1 MKKILTFLMMLLISG
16 SVLMA
21 QEVQMP
27 KFRYQAV
34 LRDSNNVLVKNQ
46 SGTVLFSLKETSWGE
61 EMAFTTNEN
70 GLVSLELDYDDIDAD
85 QNYNWN
91 GDTLTAVFTIGSKTI
106 TLNTPVTAVPYALQ
120 AADVRITTPMLTD
133 YFSRPTTDGYDVDD
147 VYQALL
153 NNPTFSQACRDS
165 AVNYIKAHY
174 EIAKEIAYAYLDSVT
189 VDDVTAAYDTMHYID
204 VAVKQ
209 AFYDIIKDY
218 LKNHRS
224 LLLEV
229 AEYYISTATTEEA
242 EELYASFETSG
253 AATAVRN
260 ILKGYF
266 EQYLRGKGLICN
278 SNMTLCDAAEAVA
291 SNTLCPEFENNGIVG
306 TQYGQLQGNEG
317 ITDVDSI
324 VVTVNVQNID
334 PEHFNIEDVTVLV
347 LINYSEGEQLPVE
360 RELQADYVSGN
371 LFKLKIVPTSP
382 ANYVEGYDQNNFKVK
397 LKKSGCQDKISGSQP
412 FHKQQL

>member
-70 GLVSLELDYDDIDAD
+70 GLVSLELDYGDIDAD

-120 AADVRITTPMLTD
+120 AGDVRITTPMLTD
-133 YFSRPTTDGYDVDD
+133 YFERAVPEDVDR

-153 NNPTFSQACRDS
+153 DNPTFSQACRDS
-165 AVNYIKAHY
+165 AVHYIMAKY
-174 EIAKEIAYAYLDSVT
+174 RIAKGIAYAYLDSLT
-189 VDDVTAAYDTMHYID
+189 KADVKAAYDTMHNID
-204 VAVKQ
+204 PSVKH

-242 EELYASFETSG
+242 EELYASFETSS
-253 AATAVRN
+253 AAPAVRS
-260 ILKGYF
+260 ILLDYF
-266 EQYLRGKGLICN
+266 AQYLRGRHLICDN
-278 SNMTLCDAAEAVA
+278 QNWTLCSAAAYVA
-291 SNTLCPEFENNGIVG
+291 SNMVCPQISSVQGFSYTTNNNVDSLVYQVVVDDMGTIDLSTVTVSVKIKTGPMGDQIVTKTLARVG
-306 TQYGQLQGNEG
+306 TTNRFHL
-317 ITDVDSI
+317 
-324 VVTVNVQNID
+324 NI
-334 PEHFNIEDVTVLV
+334 NG
-347 LINYSEGEQLPVE
+347 SE
-360 RELQADYVSGN
+360 YT
-371 LFKLKIVPTSP
+371 VPTNQTFNVLLNKPGCQEIS
-382 ANYVEGYDQNNFKVK
+382 VEGQYTNVPNN
-397 LKKSGCQDKISGSQP
+397 
-412 FHKQQL
+412 

>member
-1 MKKILTFLMMLLISG
+1 
-16 SVLMA
+16 MA
-21 QEVQMP
+21 QEAQTP

-70 GLVSLELDYDDIDAD
+70 GLVSLELDYGDTDAD

-120 AADVRITTPMLTD
+120 AGDVRITTPMLTD
-133 YFSRPTTDGYDVDD
+133 YFERAVPEDVDR

-153 NNPTFSQACRDS
+153 DNPTFSQACRDS
-165 AVNYIKAHY
+165 AVHYIMAKY
-174 EIAKEIAYAYLDSVT
+174 RIAKGIAYAYLDSLT
-189 VDDVTAAYDTMHYID
+189 QADVKAAYDTMHNID
-204 VAVKQ
+204 PSVKH

-242 EELYASFETSG
+242 EELYASFETSS

-260 ILKGYF
+260 ILKDYF

-278 SNMTLCDAAEAVA
+278 SSDMTLCDAAEAVA

-306 TQYGQLQGNEG
+306 TQYGTLQGTS

-347 LINYSEGEQLPVE
+347 LINYSEGEQFPDE
-360 RELQADYVSGN
+360 IELQADYVSGN

-382 ANYVEGYDQNNFKVK
+382 AEHVEGYDQNTFKVK
-397 LKKSGCQDKISGSQP
+397 LKKSGCQDKISDIQY
-412 FHKQQL
+412 FHIQQL

>member
-70 GLVSLELDYDDIDAD
+70 GLVSLELDYGDIDAD

-120 AADVRITTPMLTD
+120 AGDVRITTPMLTD
-133 YFSRPTTDGYDVDD
+133 YFERAVPEDVDR

-153 NNPTFSQACRDS
+153 DNPTFSQACRDS
-165 AVNYIKAHY
+165 AVHYIMAKY
-174 EIAKEIAYAYLDSVT
+174 RIAKGIAYAYLDSLT
-189 VDDVTAAYDTMHYID
+189 KADVRAAYDTMHNID
-204 VAVKQ
+204 PSVKH

-242 EELYASFETSG
+242 EELYASFETST
-253 AATAVRN
+253 AAPAVRS
-260 ILKGYF
+260 ILLDYF
-266 EQYLRGKGLICN
+266 AQYLRGRHLICDN
-278 SNMTLCDAAEAVA
+278 QNWTLCSAAAYVA
-291 SNTLCPEFENNGIVG
+291 SNMVCPQISSAQGFSYTTNNNVDSLVYQVVVDDMGTIDLSTVTVSVKIKTGPMGDQIVTKTLARVG
-306 TQYGQLQGNEG
+306 TTNRFHLNLNG
-317 ITDVDSI
+317 
-324 VVTVNVQNID
+324 
-334 PEHFNIEDVTVLV
+334 
-347 LINYSEGEQLPVE
+347 SE
-360 RELQADYVSGN
+360 YT
-371 LFKLKIVPTSP
+371 VPTNQTFNVLLNKPGCQEIS
-382 ANYVEGYDQNNFKVK
+382 VEGQYTNVPNN
-397 LKKSGCQDKISGSQP
+397 
-412 FHKQQL
+412 

>member
-1 MKKILTFLMMLLISG
+1 
-16 SVLMA
+16 MA

-46 SGTVLFSLKETSWGE
+46 SGTVLFSLKETSWGG

-70 GLVSLELDYDDIDAD
+70 GLVSLELDYDSIDAD

-133 YFSRPTTDGYDVDD
+133 YFERAVPEDVDS

-153 NNPTFSQACRDS
+153 DNPTFSQACRDS
-165 AVNYIKAHY
+165 AVHYIMAKY
-174 EIAKEIAYAYLDSVT
+174 RIAKGIAYAYLDSLT
-189 VDDVTAAYDTMHYID
+189 KADVKAAYDTMHNID
-204 VAVKQ
+204 PSVKH

-242 EELYASFETSG
+242 EELYASFETSS
-253 AATAVRN
+253 AAPAVRS
-260 ILKGYF
+260 ILLDYF
-266 EQYLRGKGLICN
+266 AQYLRGRHLICDN
-278 SNMTLCDAAEAVA
+278 QNWTLCSAAAYVA
-291 SNTLCPEFENNGIVG
+291 SNMVCPQISSAQGFSYTTNNNVDSLVYQVVVDDMGTIDLSTVTVSVKIKTGPMGDQIVTKTLARVG
-306 TQYGQLQGNEG
+306 TTNRFHLNLNG
-317 ITDVDSI
+317 
-324 VVTVNVQNID
+324 
-334 PEHFNIEDVTVLV
+334 
-347 LINYSEGEQLPVE
+347 SE
-360 RELQADYVSGN
+360 YT
-371 LFKLKIVPTSP
+371 VPTNQTFNVLLNKPGCQEIS
-382 ANYVEGYDQNNFKVK
+382 VEGQYTNVPNN
-397 LKKSGCQDKISGSQP
+397 
-412 FHKQQL
+412 

>member
-70 GLVSLELDYDDIDAD
+70 GLVSLELDYGDIDAD

-120 AADVRITTPMLTD
+120 AGDVRITTPMLTD
-133 YFSRPTTDGYDVDD
+133 YFERAVPEDVDR

-153 NNPTFSQACRDS
+153 DNPTFSQACRDS
-165 AVNYIKAHY
+165 AVHYIMAKY
-174 EIAKEIAYAYLDSVT
+174 RIAKGIAYAYLDSLT
-189 VDDVTAAYDTMHYID
+189 KADVRAAYDTMHNID
-204 VAVKQ
+204 PSVKH

-242 EELYASFETSG
+242 EELYASFETST
-253 AATAVRN
+253 AAPAVRS
-260 ILKGYF
+260 ILLDYF
-266 EQYLRGKGLICN
+266 AQYLRGRHLICDN
-278 SNMTLCDAAEAVA
+278 QTWTLCSAAAYVA
-291 SNTLCPEFENNGIVG
+291 SNMVCPQISSAQGFSYTTNNNVDSLVYQVVVDDMGTIDLSTVTVSVKIKTGPMGDQIVTKTLARVG
-306 TQYGQLQGNEG
+306 TTNRFHL
-317 ITDVDSI
+317 
-324 VVTVNVQNID
+324 NI
-334 PEHFNIEDVTVLV
+334 NG
-347 LINYSEGEQLPVE
+347 SE
-360 RELQADYVSGN
+360 YT
-371 LFKLKIVPTSP
+371 VPTNQTFNVLLNKPGCQEIS
-382 ANYVEGYDQNNFKVK
+382 VEGQYTNVPNN
-397 LKKSGCQDKISGSQP
+397 
-412 FHKQQL
+412 

>member
-1 MKKILTFLMMLLISG
+1 MKKILTFLVMLLISG
-16 SVLMA
+16 STLMA
-21 QEVQMP
+21 QNEQQEVQMP

-46 SGTVLFSLKETSWGE
+46 SGTVLFSLKETSWGG

-70 GLVSLELDYDDIDAD
+70 GLVSLELDYDSIDAD

-153 NNPTFSQACRDS
+153 NNPTFSQVCRDS

-174 EIAKEIAYAYLDSVT
+174 DTAKAIAYAYLDSVT
-189 VDDVTAAYDTMHYID
+189 VNDVKAAYDTMRYID

-229 AEYYISTATTEEA
+229 AEYYITTATVQEA
-242 EELYASFETSG
+242 EELYTSFETST
-253 AATAVRN
+253 AAPRVRR
-260 ILKGYF
+260 ILLDYF
-266 EQYLRGKGLICN
+266 EEYLRGRHLICSN
-278 SNMTLCDAAEAVA
+278 SQDWTLCSAAAYVA
-291 SNTLCPEFENNGIVG
+291 SNMVCPQFVDNSVKGYRYG
-306 TQYGQLQGNEG
+306 TQEGTALTNLQRVLYQVY
-317 ITDVDSI
+317 VDDLGVVDLST
-324 VVTVNVQNID
+324 VTVK
-334 PEHFNIEDVTVLV
+334 VTFTKGQD
-347 LINYSEGEQLPVE
+347 NPVTMNMQ
-360 RELQADYVSGN
+360 RSGN
-371 LFKLKIVPTSP
+371 LFSLELGPNDGIADINPNVGFEVILSKP
-382 ANYVEGYDQNNFKVK
+382 
-397 LKKSGCQDKISGSQP
+397 GCTDYQQHGSYTDEASN
-412 FHKQQL
+412 

>member
-16 SVLMA
+16 SMLMA
-21 QEVQMP
+21 QDGP

-34 LRDSNNVLVKNQ
+34 LRDSNNVLVANQ
-46 SGTVLFSLKETSWGE
+46 SGTVNIDIKGLDPRTWE
-61 EMAFTTNEN
+61 ENMPFTTNAN
-70 GLVSLELDYDDIDAD
+70 GLVSLVLDFVSLEYD
-85 QNYNWN
+85 QNHNWN
-91 GDTLTAVFTIGSKTI
+91 GDTLVAVFTIGSKTI

-120 AADVRITTPMLTD
+120 AGDVRITTPMLTD
-133 YFSRPTTDGYDVDD
+133 YFERAVPEDVDR

-153 NNPTFSQACRDS
+153 DNPTFSQACRDS
-165 AVNYIKAHY
+165 AVHYIMAKY
-174 EIAKEIAYAYLDSVT
+174 RIAKGIAYAYLDSLT
-189 VDDVTAAYDTMHYID
+189 KEDVKAAYDTMHNID
-204 VAVKQ
+204 PSVKH

-242 EELYASFETSG
+242 EELYASFETSS

-260 ILKGYF
+260 ILKDYF

-306 TQYGQLQGNEG
+306 TQYGTLQGIDG

-334 PEHFNIEDVTVLV
+334 PDHFNIEDVTVLV
-347 LINYSEGEQLPVE
+347 LINYSEGEQYPVE

-382 ANYVEGYDQNNFKVK
+382 ANYVEGYDQHNFKVK

>member
-70 GLVSLELDYDDIDAD
+70 GLVSLELDYGDIDAD

-120 AADVRITTPMLTD
+120 AGDVRITTPMLTD
-133 YFSRPTTDGYDVDD
+133 YFERAVPEDVDR

-153 NNPTFSQACRDS
+153 DNPTFSQACRDS
-165 AVNYIKAHY
+165 AVHYIMAKY
-174 EIAKEIAYAYLDSVT
+174 RIAKGIAYAYLDSLT
-189 VDDVTAAYDTMHYID
+189 KADVKAAYDTMHNID
-204 VAVKQ
+204 PSVKH

-242 EELYASFETSG
+242 EELYASFETSS
-253 AATAVRN
+253 AAPAVRS
-260 ILKGYF
+260 ILLDYF
-266 EQYLRGKGLICN
+266 AQYLRGRHLICDN
-278 SNMTLCDAAEAVA
+278 QNWTLCSAAAYVA
-291 SNTLCPEFENNGIVG
+291 SNMVCPQISSAQGFSYTTNNNVDSLVYQVVVDDMGTIDLSTVTVSVKIKTGPMGDQIVTKTLARVG
-306 TQYGQLQGNEG
+306 TTNRFHLNLNG
-317 ITDVDSI
+317 
-324 VVTVNVQNID
+324 
-334 PEHFNIEDVTVLV
+334 
-347 LINYSEGEQLPVE
+347 SE
-360 RELQADYVSGN
+360 YT
-371 LFKLKIVPTSP
+371 VPTNQTFNVLLNKPGCQEIS
-382 ANYVEGYDQNNFKVK
+382 VEGQYTNVPNN
-397 LKKSGCQDKISGSQP
+397 
-412 FHKQQL
+412 

>member
-70 GLVSLELDYDDIDAD
+70 GLVSLELDYGDIDAD

-120 AADVRITTPMLTD
+120 AGDVRITTPMLTD
-133 YFSRPTTDGYDVDD
+133 YFERAVPEDVDR

-153 NNPTFSQACRDS
+153 DNPTFSQACRDS
-165 AVNYIKAHY
+165 AVHYIMAKY
-174 EIAKEIAYAYLDSVT
+174 RIAKGIAYAYLDSLT
-189 VDDVTAAYDTMHYID
+189 KADVRAAYDTMHNID
-204 VAVKQ
+204 PSVKH

-242 EELYASFETSG
+242 EELYASFETST
-253 AATAVRN
+253 AAPAVRS
-260 ILKGYF
+260 ILLDYF
-266 EQYLRGKGLICN
+266 AQYLRGRHLICDN
-278 SNMTLCDAAEAVA
+278 QNWTLCSAAAYVA
-291 SNTLCPEFENNGIVG
+291 SNMVCPQISSAQGFSYTTNNNVDSLVYQVVVDDMGTIDLSTVTVSVKIKTGPMGDQIVTKTLARVG
-306 TQYGQLQGNEG
+306 TTNRFHL
-317 ITDVDSI
+317 
-324 VVTVNVQNID
+324 NI
-334 PEHFNIEDVTVLV
+334 NG
-347 LINYSEGEQLPVE
+347 SE
-360 RELQADYVSGN
+360 YT
-371 LFKLKIVPTSP
+371 VPTNQTFNVLLNKPGCQEIS
-382 ANYVEGYDQNNFKVK
+382 VEGQYTNVPNN
-397 LKKSGCQDKISGSQP
+397 
-412 FHKQQL
+412 

>member
-46 SGTVLFSLKETSWGE
+46 SGTVLFSLKETSWGG

-70 GLVSLELDYDDIDAD
+70 GLVSLELDYDSIDAD

-133 YFSRPTTDGYDVDD
+133 YFERAVPEDVDS

-153 NNPTFSQACRDS
+153 DNPTFSQACRDS
-165 AVNYIKAHY
+165 AVHYIMAKY
-174 EIAKEIAYAYLDSVT
+174 RIAKGIAYAYLDSLT
-189 VDDVTAAYDTMHYID
+189 KADVKAAYDTMHNID
-204 VAVKQ
+204 PSVKH

-242 EELYASFETSG
+242 EELYASFETSS
-253 AATAVRN
+253 AAPAVRS
-260 ILKGYF
+260 ILLDYF
-266 EQYLRGKGLICN
+266 AQYLRGRHLICDN
-278 SNMTLCDAAEAVA
+278 QNWTLCSAAAYVA
-291 SNTLCPEFENNGIVG
+291 SNMVCPQISSAQGFSYTTNNNVDSLVYQVVVDDMGTIDLSTVTVSVKIKTGPMGDQIVTKTLARVG
-306 TQYGQLQGNEG
+306 TTNRFHLNLNG
-317 ITDVDSI
+317 
-324 VVTVNVQNID
+324 
-334 PEHFNIEDVTVLV
+334 
-347 LINYSEGEQLPVE
+347 SE
-360 RELQADYVSGN
+360 YT
-371 LFKLKIVPTSP
+371 VPTNQTFNVLLNKPGCQEIS
-382 ANYVEGYDQNNFKVK
+382 VEGQYTNVPNN
-397 LKKSGCQDKISGSQP
+397 
-412 FHKQQL
+412 